1 MYAPL
6 AKSSL
11 ISSRILNNI
20 EDKTEGVPAANKL
33 VLIEFTS

>member
-11 ISSRILNNI
+11 ISSRILNI
-20 EDKTEGVPAANKL
+20 EDKTEGVPAANQL